1 MSGYIDL
8 MEPIIVIVGFLGA
21 GKTTLL
27 KKVTRDFLDAK
38 WSPFVILN
46 DYQNA
51 RLDAQQFLSLLAPSQ
66 INALHGSCICCSGIT
81 ELRSQINLIPK
92 RERGVTLIEANG
104 TSDACKLMGF
114 LGVGLTEHFLPPI
127 QVSVIDAKH
136 WQKRG
141 YHNELEAHQIQVS
154 SLVILNHTE
163 RVNDERLSQVK
174 HDVIHLNPTAKVR
187 VWSELKPDDLLYLN
201 PSMNTPDE
209 MDHIKAHWSSCS
221 VDLPDPITSTR
232 LHYILN
238 RIPDRILRIKGCT
251 KLDDHEYY
259 SFFERLPSGEINI
272 KRYYGDLVTGPK
284 ILTIGPGSD
293 PDYLNDLIEASL
305 SQQS

>member
-1 MSGYIDL
+1 
-8 MEPIIVIVGFLGA
+8 
-21 GKTTLL
+21 
-27 KKVTRDFLDAK
+27 
-38 WSPFVILN
+38 
-46 DYQNA
+46 
-51 RLDAQQFLSLLAPSQ
+51 
-66 INALHGSCICCSGIT
+66 
-81 ELRSQINLIPK
+81 
-92 RERGVTLIEANG
+92 
-104 TSDACKLMGF
+104 MGF

-163 RVNDERLSQVK
+163 RVTDERISQVK
-174 HDVIHLNPTAKVR
+174 HDVLHLNPTANVR
-187 VWSELKPDDLLYLN
+187 VWDELKPDDLLCLN
-201 PSMNTPDE
+201 PSMNTPDK

-238 RIPDRILRIKGCT
+238 SIPDRILRIKGCT

-259 SFFERLPSGEINI
+259 SLFERLPSGEINI

-284 ILTIGPGSD
+284 LLTIGPGSD
-293 PDYLNDLIEASL
+293 PDYLNDLIETSL
-305 SQQS
+305 SQ